1 MGVYWWTT
9 VSQKRKCGR
18 KRAGKWAD
26 FMSFYVSHLCPTIEI
41 SHKQDQKCL
50 RISGF
55 LTFSF
60 QLYLGQMCKKFQLDW
75 MMLTM
80 KNMMLRTWRRSVCFS
95 SGFSD
100 FTPRMTKNPIKAK
113 LLIASEF
120 FFDHCNVEV
129 TKSICGHSYK
139 SPCSRFWN
147 IYTIQNVTFPG
158 ASPSS
163 RSRSRHAISFA
174 FPG

>member
-1 MGVYWWTT
+1 
-9 VSQKRKCGR
+9 
-18 KRAGKWAD
+18 
-26 FMSFYVSHLCPTIEI
+26 MSFYVSHLCPTIEI

-50 RISGF
+50 QISGF

-100 FTPRMTKNPIKAK
+100 FTPRMTKNCIKAI
-113 LLIASEF
+113 LLIATEISF
-120 FFDHCNVEV
+120 NHCNEEV
-129 TKSICGHSYK
+129 IMIARGHSFK
-139 SPCSRFWN
+139 SPCSRF
-147 IYTIQNVTFPG
+147 
-158 ASPSS
+158 
-163 RSRSRHAISFA
+163 
-174 FPG
+174 